1 MLQQILWMLRDL
13 KLKPKI
19 ISMKSIVEW
28 LQAFVKRIH
37 DRFYYIIIII
47 NASNNIVNVFLGL

>member
-37 DRFYYIIIII
+37 DIFYYIIIII
-47 NASNNIVNVFLGL
+47 NAFNNIVNVFLGL